1 VAYSLISASVWDICD
16 RDRPQ
21 IVAGFELHPDHLPPG
36 S

>member
-1 VAYSLISASVWDICD
+1 MEYVIVID
-16 RDRPQ
+16 PQ